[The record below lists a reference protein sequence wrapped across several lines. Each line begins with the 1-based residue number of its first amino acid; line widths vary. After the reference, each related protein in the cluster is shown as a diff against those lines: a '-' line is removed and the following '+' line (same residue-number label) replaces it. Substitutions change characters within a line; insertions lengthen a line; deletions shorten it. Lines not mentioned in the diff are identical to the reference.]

1 MTKPTTAPN
10 GDTPNQ
16 EPDQGLD
23 YDAIIIGAGMSG
35 MYQLHRLLEQGLKV
49 LVLEAGTGVGG
60 TWYWNKYPGARFDS
74 ESWSYGYSFCKE
86 VLEKWNWS
94 ENFAGQPEIERYCNL
109 VADTLDLKPHIRFSS
124 RVSTAHF
131 DDATQTWGVSLTD
144 DTSFRCRYMITALG
158 LLSAPTMPNFEGI
171 EDFEGEW
178 CHTGLYPKEGID
190 YRDKRVAVIGTGASG
205 IQAIQEIAKT
215 AKSMTVFQRRPNWC
229 TPLHNSPISKEEMEA
244 IRGRYPEIFK
254 FCKTTAAGFAHTHD
268 TRSALSLSEAERNVF
283 WEDLYASPGF
293 GIWQGNFHDIHTNR
307 EANRLMTDFV
317 AAKTRA
323 RINDPKV
330 ADMLIP
336 KDHGFG
342 TRRVPQETK
351 YYEVF
356 NQDNVELI
364 GVLDTP
370 IERITQTGL
379 KTSDREFEFDIIIYA
394 TGFDA
399 ITGAFDRIDFRGANG
414 KTLREKWAGGPETF
428 VGMMVEDFPNMFMVM
443 GPHGALGNQPRS
455 IEHNVGWITDLIMH
469 MESTSKTCVSAKTE
483 AVKEW
488 HDFVWQKAQGLLAN
502 EIDSWMTG
510 VNMNVKGKE
519 KRGLV
524 RYSGTAPEYRARC
537 TEVAEGGYSELAFD
551 VSEPKSSSQVPHSTG
566 ALS

>member
-1 MTKPTTAPN
+1 MSTQNPATTGATKSP
-10 GDTPNQ
+10 
-16 EPDQGLD
+16 E

-35 MYQLHRLLEQGLKV
+35 MYQLHRLRELGLKA

-94 ENFAGQPEIERYCNL
+94 ENFASQPEIERYCNL
-109 VADTLDLKPHIRFSS
+109 VADTLGLKEDIRFSS
-124 RVSTAHF
+124 RVASSHY
-131 DDATQTWGVSLTD
+131 DDASQTWLTTLTD
-144 DTSFRCRYMITALG
+144 GTTFHSRFMITALG
-158 LLSAPTMPNFEGI
+158 LLSAPTMPKFEGVD
-171 EDFEGEW
+171 DFKGTW
-178 CHTGLYPKEGID
+178 VHTGLYPREGID
-190 YRDKRVAVIGTGASG
+190 FTNKRVAVIGTGASG
-205 IQAIQEIAKT
+205 IQAIQEISKT
-215 AKSMTVFQRRPNWC
+215 AKSLTVFQRRPNWC
-229 TPLHNSPISKEEMEA
+229 TPLNNSPISKDEMED
-244 IRGRYPEIFK
+244 IRARYPDIFQR
-254 FCKTTAAGFAHTHD
+254 CQETAACFIHTHD
-268 TRSALSLSEAERNVF
+268 KRSALEVSEEERNAF
-283 WEDLYASPGF
+283 WEHLYDTPGF

-307 EANRLMTDFV
+307 EANNLITEFV
-317 AAKTRA
+317 ANKIRS
-323 RINDPKV
+323 RVNDPKV
-330 ADMLIP
+330 AEMLIP

-342 TRRVPQETK
+342 TRRVPQETR
-351 YYEVF
+351 YFEVY

-370 IERITQTGL
+370 IERITETGI
-379 KTSDREFEFDIIIYA
+379 KTTDREFEFDIIIYA

-414 KTLREKWAGGPETF
+414 QTLRDKWAGGPETF

-455 IEHNVGWITDLIMH
+455 IEHNVGWISETIEH
-469 MESTSKTCVSAKTE
+469 IQKNGYTYVAAKSD
-483 AVKEW
+483 AVEEW
-488 HDFVWQKAQGLLAN
+488 HEIVYQKSLGLLSN

-524 RYSGTAPEYRARC
+524 RYSGTAPDYRARC
-537 TEVAEGGYSELAFD
+537 TEVAEGGYAELEFAP
-551 VSEPKSSSQVPHSTG
+551 VAPNASAQEREKAGASS
-566 ALS
+566 

>member
-1 MTKPTTAPN
+1 MSNSTTPQ
-10 GDTPNQ
+10 PS
-16 EPDQGLD
+16 E

-35 MYQLHRLLEQGLKV
+35 MYQLHRLRELGLNA

-86 VLEKWNWS
+86 VLEKWSWS
-94 ENFAGQPEIERYCNL
+94 ENFAGQPEIQRYCNL

-124 RVSTAHF
+124 RVTAAHF
-131 DDATQTWGVSLTD
+131 EDATRTWLITLTD
-144 DTSFRCRYMITALG
+144 GTAFRSKYMITAVG
-158 LLSAPTMPNFEGI
+158 LLSAPTMPNFDGVD
-171 EDFEGEW
+171 DFKGEW

-190 YRDKRVAVIGTGASG
+190 FEGKRVAVIGTGASG
-205 IQAIQEIAKT
+205 IQAIQAIS
-215 AKSMTVFQRRPNWC
+215 KSVKSLTVFQRRPNWC
-229 TPLHNSPISKEEMEA
+229 TPLHNSPIAKDEMEG
-244 IRGRYPEIFK
+244 IRARYPEIFE
-254 FCKTTAAGFAHTHD
+254 FCQTTAAGFAHTHD
-268 TRSALSLSEAERNVF
+268 KRSALDVSEEERNAF
-283 WEDLYASPGF
+283 WETLYASPGF

-307 EANRLMTDFV
+307 EANRLLTQFV

-330 ADMLIP
+330 ADMLVP

-364 GVLDTP
+364 CVLDTP
-370 IERITQTGL
+370 IERITETGV
-379 KTSDREFEFDIIIYA
+379 KTTEREFEFDIILYA

-399 ITGAFDRIDFRGANG
+399 ITGAFDRIDMRGAHG
-414 KTLREKWAGGPETF
+414 TTLRDKWAGGPETF

-455 IEHNVGWITDLIMH
+455 IEHNVGWISELIGH
-469 MESTSKTCVSAKTE
+469 MESNGKTSVSPRTE
-483 AVKEW
+483 AVREW

-537 TEVAEGGYSELAFD
+537 TEVAQGGYGELDFD
-551 VSEPKSSSQVPHSTG
+551 LGDPGTISGASGNAE